1 MGDTLGEV
9 IKVPCHAVPLL
20 LDDELLLL
28 LDDELLL
35 LLDDEL
41 LLLLL
46 LLPPPPLHAAKRA
59 AIQIMDST
67 PIIFFMIFR
76 FSFQPKITTF

>member
-9 IKVPCHAVPLL
+9 IKVPCHGVPLL

-46 LLPPPPLHAAKRA
+46 PPPPPLHAAKRA